1 MAEEEEAI
9 IDHQRKEDLRL
20 QLLPSLT
27 ILLLKHPK
35 TQDRPKVEDSEVQR
49 EAVVEANEVASQ
61 EQQTLLT

>member
-49 EAVVEANEVASQ
+49 EAVVEVNEVASQ